1 MAIDATGIKSSD
13 TSYYYFSKTEKLR
26 RMFLKTSIS
35 FDTAKKVIL
44 GWKISQKTY
53 QEIKYANT
61 LIRQSNRIK
70 KILIVC
76 AR

>member
-1 MAIDATGIKSSD
+1 
-13 TSYYYFSKTEKLR
+13 
-26 RMFLKTSIS
+26 MFLKTSIS

-53 QEIKYANT
+53 QEIKYVKA